1 MTGHGQR
8 IDLDPA
14 AALAAARR
22 LNLAG
27 QSLERERDASGGRIE
42 QAGQQRPWG
51 GDELG
56 KAFASRYADS
66 ATMLLLLWRDAAHR
80 TVGLSESIVTAVAAT
95 EHVDAAAQARF
106 RQLTV

>member
-1 MTGHGQR
+1 MTGQ

-27 QSLERERDASGGRIE
+27 QSLGRERDLSGGRIE
-42 QAGQQRPWG
+42 QAGHGRPWG
-51 GDELG
+51 DDELG
-56 KAFASRYADS
+56 RAFAQRYADS

-80 TVGLSESIVTAVAAT
+80 TVELSERIATAVAAT
-95 EHVDAAAQARF
+95 EHVDAAGQARF